1 MKLETGALASIT
13 EKAFACVPI
22 REIGRQLGFTDEEWT
37 TLLLDPEVQ
46 LAIAKGRAQ
55 AQLRVNSALMECAR
69 NGNAESAR
77 LMLQLA
83 FGWPRP
89 KRGRL
94 P

>member
-22 REIGRQLGFTDEEWT
+22 REIGRQLGFTGEEWT
-37 TLLLDPEVQ
+37 SLLRDPDVR

-55 AQLRVNSALMECAR
+55 AQLRINSSLMECAR

>member
-37 TLLLDPEVQ
+37 SLLLDPEVQ

>member
-1 MKLETGALASIT
+1 MKLETGALVSIT
-13 EKAFACVPI
+13 EKASACVPI

-37 TLLLDPEVQ
+37 SLLRDRDVR

>member
-1 MKLETGALASIT
+1 MKLETGTLASIT

-22 REIGRQLGFTDEEWT
+22 HEIGRQLGFTDAEWT
-37 TLLLDPEVQ
+37 SLLRDPDVG